1 MTELNKLIINIGD
14 NLRKLR
20 IQKGLSQ
27 KEVADLMGVATTQ
40 YGRIE
45 NGKTTPTIAS
55 LFKVSKALKV
65 NIRTFIGPLE
75 IADQDI
81 KDKTILEKAK
91 MLEELGDEDRKA
103 IFRIIELAAKQKKFS
118 EIFNDFK
125 K

>member
-1 MTELNKLIINIGD
+1 MTELDKLIINIGD

-27 KEVADLMGVATTQ
+27 KKVADLMGVATTQ

-75 IADQDI
+75 IVDQDI

-91 MLEELGDEDRKA
+91 MLEELNDEDRKA
-103 IFRIIELAAKQKKFS
+103 VFRIIEIAAKQKKFAELFS
-118 EIFNDFK
+118 EFK

>member
-1 MTELNKLIINIGD
+1 MTELDKLIINIGD

-75 IADQDI
+75 IVDQDI

-91 MLEELGDEDRKA
+91 MLEELNDEDRKA
-103 IFRIIELAAKQKKFS
+103 VFRIIDIAAKQKKFAELFS
-118 EIFNDFK
+118 EFK